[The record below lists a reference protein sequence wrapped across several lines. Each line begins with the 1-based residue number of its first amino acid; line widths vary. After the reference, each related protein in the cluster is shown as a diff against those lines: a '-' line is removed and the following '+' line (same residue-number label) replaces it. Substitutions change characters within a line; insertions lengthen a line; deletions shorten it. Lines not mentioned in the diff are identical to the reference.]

1 MDPLGECP
9 AVEVFKFRDKDGY
22 FGQVLTSITR
32 YFGQVIAP
40 SIKDSTAT
48 HIPFNR
54 QRVAYHWNV
63 MNFNGKRESFKGSVW
78 WSAFPSSASVELK
91 SRKSKRQCEQHFL
104 CSEPRTQGRPP
115 SSRSVSG
122 WPSSQTQAVRPLTIH
137 NRFTWKFTHGVT
149 KFGYT
154 FTFWQVGLQRSH
166 HRLGWNRCLVKM
178 PLTEKALTFSCGGGT
193 LPLDKS
199 CSYMVNGRRPQ
210 GGGEKRF
217 IPWKIMPIAAR
228 APASW
233 LEEMHK
239 GNPTWRGQPNYAV
252 LVNQH
257 KILGNPTRIKAAV
270 FGFCPSGGVGLC
282 NLDKIKKKRQF
293 FSGCLP

>member
-91 SRKSKRQCEQHFL
+91 SRKSKRQCEQYFL
-104 CSEPRTQGRPP
+104 CSEPRTQGRAP

-210 GGGEKRF
+210 GGGETIHTLKDNANCSSGSCLLVGRDAQRK
-217 IPWKIMPIAAR
+217 PNLAR
-228 APASW
+228 PTKLCSVGKSTQNIR
-233 LEEMHK
+233 EP
-239 GNPTWRGQPNYAV
+239 NPNKSCCFW
-252 LVNQH
+252 
-257 KILGNPTRIKAAV
+257 ILPKW
-270 FGFCPSGGVGLC
+270 GGGAL
-282 NLDKIKKKRQF
+282 
-293 FSGCLP
+293 